1 MAHQILVE
9 KNPVSAVPA
18 STLQRFSLLVN
29 MRTAKALDLYPPM
42 LLLNVAEVINTPPT
56 ALATTSAR

>member
-1 MAHQILVE
+1 MARQILVD
-9 KNPVSAVPA
+9 KKPVSAVAA

-42 LLLNVAEVINTPPT
+42 LLLNVAEVIPAP
-56 ALATTSAR
+56 LASAAGR